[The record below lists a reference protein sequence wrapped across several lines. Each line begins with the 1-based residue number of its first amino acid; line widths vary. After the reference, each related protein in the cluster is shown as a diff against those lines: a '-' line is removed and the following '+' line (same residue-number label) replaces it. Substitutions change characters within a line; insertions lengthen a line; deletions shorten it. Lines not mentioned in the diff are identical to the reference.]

1 MKSWGIFKPV
11 PHSHMAGVSRSS
23 VGAAHFKGGA
33 RSLVFSLLCLRTCP
47 ALEFETPAVASSS
60 PCRTPAVPGC
70 LESCP
75 RILCPFRNQPDTKC
89 RCRELTRWV
98 FTRPLGRVSSREQRL
113 RVSLMPPEG
122 EGYAPGR
129 GRAARGFALQGRRRC
144 VRVQACAL
152 SDRGRPS
159 APRQPPGSSP
169 QMCPRPGSPSRA
181 APRAHGPLFPC
192 RSETQSSG
200 AKLSFLGSSK

>member
-1 MKSWGIFKPV
+1 MFTNSTRGLLLKSWGIFKPV

-75 RILCPFRNQPDTKC
+75 RILCPFRHQPDTKC

-98 FTRPLGRVSSREQRL
+98 FTRPLGRASSREQRL
-113 RVSLMPPEG
+113 RVSD
-122 EGYAPGR
+122 
-129 GRAARGFALQGRRRC
+129 AARRRGLRARTRAGGAGLRSPGPSP
-144 VRVQACAL
+144 VR
-152 SDRGRPS
+152 
-159 APRQPPGSSP
+159 
-169 QMCPRPGSPSRA
+169 PRPGLRTLR
-181 APRAHGPLFPC
+181 PRPAL
-192 RSETQSSG
+192 G
-200 AKLSFLGSSK
+200 A

>member
-23 VGAAHFKGGA
+23 VGAARFKGGA

-75 RILCPFRNQPDTKC
+75 RILCPFRHQPDTKC

-98 FTRPLGRVSSREQRL
+98 FTRPLGRASSREQRL
-113 RVSLMPPEG
+113 RVSDAARRRGLRAGTRAGRRGASLSRAVAGASASRPAHSQTAAGPRRLG
-122 EGYAPGR
+122 SPRARPHRCAPGPAAHPVPLPVLTGRFSLAEVKLRVR
-129 GRAARGFALQGRRRC
+129 G
-144 VRVQACAL
+144 
-152 SDRGRPS
+152 PS
-159 APRQPPGSSP
+159 
-169 QMCPRPGSPSRA
+169 
-181 APRAHGPLFPC
+181 
-192 RSETQSSG
+192 
-200 AKLSFLGSSK
+200 